1 MTVMLSEADVA
12 RLMTDSSASARAETA
27 AKIADHF
34 TDYSMSEAERGLAE
48 DIFRSLVK
56 DAETVVRESLSVHLK
71 SCPDLP
77 HDLAL
82 SLAEDL
88 ESVALPMLKCSEVL
102 RDQDLIKILRSSGGE
117 KQEAIAKRPEVSEL
131 VADAVVDT
139 GNQSAVA
146 RLVSNE
152 GADISQGAF
161 ERVMDTYSES
171 EAVSDSLMRRIDL
184 PAEISE
190 RLVSIL
196 SERLEEALL
205 SKHDLPADQFSNL
218 IVQAR
223 ERATVTLLKEGSSE
237 EELRNLIDTLHDRE
251 RLTGSLI
258 LRALCMGD
266 MSFFEISLSKLAG
279 IPVQNARLLIHDRG
293 GRGLR
298 SLYVKSGLGEPLY
311 PAFRA
316 AVDVV
321 CESEYDGGVN
331 DRRRYVSRTVERILT
346 RFGDPASRIQEDDL
360 DFLIGKLNE
369 LAA

>member
-1 MTVMLSEADVA
+1 MTVTLSEADVA
-12 RLMTDSSASARAETA
+12 RLMTDGSGSARAETV

-34 TDYSMSEAERGLAE
+34 SSYEMSDAERGLAE
-48 DIFRSLVK
+48 DIFRTLIK
-56 DAETVVRESLSVHLK
+56 DAEVIVRESLSVHLK
-71 SCPDLP
+71 SCSDLP
-77 HDLAL
+77 HDVAL
-82 SLAEDL
+82 SLAEDID
-88 ESVALPMLKCSEVL
+88 SVALPMLKCSEVL
-102 RDQDLIKILRSSGGE
+102 RDEDLIKILASSSGE
-117 KQEAIAKRPEVSEL
+117 KQEAIARRPAVSEQ

-152 GADISQGAF
+152 GADISDGTF
-161 ERVMDTYSES
+161 ERVIDAYSGS
-171 EAVSDSLMRRIDL
+171 DAVSGSLMRRVDL
-184 PAEISE
+184 PADLSE
-190 RLVSIL
+190 RLVSVL
-196 SERLEEALL
+196 SDRLEEALL

-223 ERATVTLLKEGSSE
+223 ERATVSLLKEGSSDD
-237 EELRNLIDTLHDRE
+237 ELQKLVDTLNERG

-266 MSFFEISLSKLAG
+266 MAFFEISMSTLVG
-279 IPVQNARLLIHDRG
+279 IPVQNARILIHDQG
-293 GRGLR
+293 DLGLVSMYQKAGISER
-298 SLYVKSGLGEPLY
+298 LY

-316 AVDVV
+316 AVDVLK
-321 CESEYDGGVN
+321 ESDYDGGVN